1 MHKLIYKEEEIP
13 YELIRKKIKNLYIS
27 IKDGIVI
34 VRAPIK
40 LKEKY
45 INEFLEKKIEW
56 IYNGWKESLE
66 NKKNVRKISNDE
78 VIFLE
83 KTVKEEVEKYSK
95 LLNVKPKKVRIKDI
109 KYAWRKL
116 FF

>member
-83 KTVKEEVEKYSK
+83 KYSK